1 MIPVVAEEALS
12 RTIEIYLA
20 GSRNALVLEDGT
32 TLFDLTR
39 SKYSLSG
46 EYGKCLLHLWS
57 EERNTVRRVLDAQ
70 EKKERFSSRCS
81 AWASRARPASRSAAV
96 MTRERRTLAKPPA
109 PLTSA
114 SSSACSRELFRSFVW
129 RT

>member
-1 MIPVVAEEALS
+1 MVTSHAYTLPLAPFEDLNTLCPGVSMILVIAEKALTH
-12 RTIEIYLA
+12 TIETYRA
-20 GSRNALVLEDGT
+20 GSRNALVLEDGA

-70 EKKERFSSRCS
+70 ERKG
-81 AWASRARPASRSAAV
+81 
-96 MTRERRTLAKPPA
+96 TLQ
-109 PLTSA
+109 LT
-114 SSSACSRELFRSFVW
+114 V
-129 RT
+129 